1 MPTPARVRRLPIQG
15 LARVLLQKVATDP
28 NSNLHTLAFGLAN
41 WPVCAGSSVV
51 EQLAFNQ
58 LVEGST
64 PSPRTTR

>member
-1 MPTPARVRRLPIQG
+1 MPTLQRMRQLPRQSSFTC
-15 LARVLLQKVATDP
+15 LQKVAPSP

-64 PSPRTTR
+64 PSPRTTC